1 MPTTRAVAS
10 YTHAMIEAES
20 PVRSDFALAAEAIA
34 NAIEAMWSH
43 DGSTSVQRL
52 APTTVFL
59 RERRLVEWVFDDVES
74 AVLEADTFRQIR
86 KRGIDV
92 NLMFPIADL
101 GRAHDEFWGS
111 GLMLYGWI
119 DRGDNHIRFT
129 GPEIA

>member
-1 MPTTRAVAS
+1 
-10 YTHAMIEAES
+10 MIEAES
-20 PVRSDFALAAEAIA
+20 PVRGGSTLVSEAIA
-34 NAIEAMWSH
+34 DAIEAMWSH
-43 DGSTSVQRL
+43 DGSTSVHRL

-74 AVLEADTFRQIR
+74 AVSEADIFRQIR

-92 NLMFPIADL
+92 NLMFPIAEL

-119 DRGDNHIRFT
+119 DRGDSHIRFT